1 MKRVV
6 LFKDDLANAE
16 SDPVQLGLSW
26 NGLLESLGVEAF
38 TLVDGKW
45 INRQIE
51 SVEIVVQKTVAS
63 DKSGV
68 EVGVV
73 GE

>member
-26 NGLLESLGVEAF
+26 NGLLESLGVEAY

>member
-26 NGLLESLGVEAF
+26 NGLLESLGVEAY

-51 SVEIVVQKTVAS
+51 SVEIDVQKTVAS

>member
-51 SVEIVVQKTVAS
+51 SVEIVVQETVAS